1 MTMPDERTKSLRWGY
16 EVLGELNADLEVP
29 DDLRAR
35 AQAVCAGYPTPR
47 TIQALIASNARRLP
61 ADMAEAI
68 EAARTLFVDI
78 QLSGMGSAATRKS
91 LLYTLRHFPPV
102 GSARHAAEVG
112 FPGGIELWVSAMDD
126 PR

>member
-16 EVLGELNADLEVP
+16 ELLGELNADFEVP

-35 AQAVCAGYPTPR
+35 VQAVCAGYPTPR
-47 TIQALIASNARRLP
+47 MIQALIESNAKRLP
-61 ADMAEAI
+61 ANMAEAV

-78 QLSGMGSAATRKS
+78 QLSGTGSAATRTS
-91 LLYTLRHFPPV
+91 LLYTLRHFPLV

-112 FPGGIELWVSAMDD
+112 FPGGIESWVSAMQD